1 MVVSCLAW
9 VLGMKLRSF
18 TKPCVLLN
26 AQRTFQLPSKNP
38 RLSSSK
44 KYSIRDP
51 GDGENRDDKERPVS
65 LKTSGEMMLGIGK
78 KRWRYPWYG
87 AVMLT

>member
-1 MVVSCLAW
+1 M
-9 VLGMKLRSF
+9 LRE
-18 TKPCVLLN
+18 
-26 AQRTFQLPSKNP
+26 
-38 RLSSSK
+38 LSSSQVK
-44 KYSIRDP
+44 ILDFLPKEILYRNP

-78 KRWRYPWYG
+78 KRWRYPWDG